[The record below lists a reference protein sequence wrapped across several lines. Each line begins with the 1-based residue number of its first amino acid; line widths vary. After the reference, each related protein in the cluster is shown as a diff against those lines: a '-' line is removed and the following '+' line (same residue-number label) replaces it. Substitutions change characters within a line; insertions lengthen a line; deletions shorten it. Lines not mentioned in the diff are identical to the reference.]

1 MIKSPKNTLGSCSP
15 FGLRHSGYNVN
26 TSSNSNSIAQ
36 KFKFGGKEFN
46 DELGLEWYDF
56 GARNYDAALG
66 RWMNL
71 DPLAEEMRRHSP
83 YNYAF
88 NNPIF
93 FVDPD
98 GMAPEDWY
106 KNSEGDIVYDENIN
120 SQEDLDNAGIEG
132 EYIDDSFVGIDENQS
147 VTKFNEDGTISN
159 SSQDEIE
166 EGDTV
171 VAVESTKGD
180 LTIDLTESKT
190 GEFIAQTWVALA
202 VSQEDSPAPGPA
214 DVLAGMMLLKAVV
227 NLFTPVEEQ
236 GYYNVEF
243 AADSSKNEKHGD
255 AGALGKA
262 GQRIADLEAQLGS
275 AKTKKERQRIKTK
288 IRRERQNA
296 QKKRKGEEH
305 SRGKKQ

>member
-1 MIKSPKNTLGSCSP
+1 
-15 FGLRHSGYNVN
+15 
-26 TSSNSNSIAQ
+26 
-36 KFKFGGKEFN
+36 
-46 DELGLEWYDF
+46 
-56 GARNYDAALG
+56 
-66 RWMNL
+66 MNL
-71 DPLAEEMRRHSP
+71 DPLAEEMRKYSP

-88 NNPIF
+88 NNLIF

-214 DVLAGMMLLKAVV
+214 DVLAGMMLLKAVA

-243 AADSSKNEKHGD
+243 AKAKK
-255 AGALGKA
+255 GKA
-262 GQRIADLEAQLGS
+262 GEIKGAEHTS
-275 AKTKKERQRIKTK
+275 NKSKAKKNKHTKGQTRKQQVN
-288 IRRERQNA
+288 RE
-296 QKKRKGEEH
+296 KKRQSGRK
-305 SRGKKQ
+305 RGKKWKPRG